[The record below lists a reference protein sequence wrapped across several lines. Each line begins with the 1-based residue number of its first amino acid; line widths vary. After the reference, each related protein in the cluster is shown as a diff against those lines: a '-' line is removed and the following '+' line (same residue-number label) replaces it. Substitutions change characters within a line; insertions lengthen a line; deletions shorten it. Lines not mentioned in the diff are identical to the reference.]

1 MEDLPHLLKHNP
13 NTQTIN
19 LEFSEIDSLD
29 PLLPW
34 LIQFPRLKELLLF
47 GNRIETLPRDLSKL
61 KTLEKLDIS
70 NNLIDSVASIIP
82 GLASLP
88 RLIEL
93 HITIQSIEE
102 EQLIIEKI
110 QNLENLNGS
119 ILEKASKMTSEDF
132 ADELQSVQASL
143 LPCQS
148 SGFFNDPV
156 SLDQEYLER
165 IAGIYDEVRS
175 LWVKEDKTKD
185 VKLANDFDECL
196 RTVMKDLSEVLKED
210 QQEFLI
216 NVYSMKGKFELAL
229 LCQNK
234 LLDLVQRKNE
244 KLGKIAKEV
253 NEILFAVFSESFR
266 SLLAIQP
273 KVQKKMQVLKNEVLR
288 SQEESSEVIEAADQ
302 LQKEAKGL
310 KESRENLIK
319 MFHQERLELQA
330 EIESLQ
336 EENKKYLDTIIRHSK
351 SYADGVIAGRSY
363 DESREETDKKFSG
376 SVSYSRSSGKILS
389 LRQLKEVIEEI
400 YSSKVKFDER
410 CTDGKLPRETMEQH
424 MYNYLNKKYG
434 LKNLVA
440 DWAASIINSIKKY
453 SIEDNDVA
461 VFGLILKNEIEEEFR
476 FVQLQLKKT
485 VNELL
490 KVNLRTKFPLKSNA
504 DVADMVNERISGYL
518 NEDEWVDIIKF
529 MYNEQDSLEII
540 EEIYQLR
547 PETSFEIAPKTR
559 ISREELNLLK
569 EKEKSL
575 KNRISY
581 AELVNSLLDFQMRGH
596 QKYLERFVKL
606 FKKSDGNND
615 GIINENELR
624 RLINSFGL
632 GFREDDCKRILQI
645 IDPFDNQQI
654 TFSECVS
661 LFSNELVPGN
671 NHSVLERLSVEE
683 DI

>member
-1 MEDLPHLLKHNP
+1 
-13 NTQTIN
+13 
-19 LEFSEIDSLD
+19 
-29 PLLPW
+29 
-34 LIQFPRLKELLLF
+34 
-47 GNRIETLPRDLSKL
+47 
-61 KTLEKLDIS
+61 
-70 NNLIDSVASIIP
+70 
-82 GLASLP
+82 
-88 RLIEL
+88 
-93 HITIQSIEE
+93 
-102 EQLIIEKI
+102 
-110 QNLENLNGS
+110 
-119 ILEKASKMTSEDF
+119 
-132 ADELQSVQASL
+132 
-143 LPCQS
+143 
-148 SGFFNDPV
+148 
-156 SLDQEYLER
+156 
-165 IAGIYDEVRS
+165 
-175 LWVKEDKTKD
+175 
-185 VKLANDFDECL
+185 
-196 RTVMKDLSEVLKED
+196 
-210 QQEFLI
+210 
-216 NVYSMKGKFELAL
+216 
-229 LCQNK
+229 
-234 LLDLVQRKNE
+234 
-244 KLGKIAKEV
+244 
-253 NEILFAVFSESFR
+253 
-266 SLLAIQP
+266 
-273 KVQKKMQVLKNEVLR
+273 
-288 SQEESSEVIEAADQ
+288 
-302 LQKEAKGL
+302 
-310 KESRENLIK
+310 
-319 MFHQERLELQA
+319 
-330 EIESLQ
+330 
-336 EENKKYLDTIIRHSK
+336 
-351 SYADGVIAGRSY
+351 
-363 DESREETDKKFSG
+363 
-376 SVSYSRSSGKILS
+376 
-389 LRQLKEVIEEI
+389 
-400 YSSKVKFDER
+400 
-410 CTDGKLPRETMEQH
+410 MEQH